1 MDMKNHCIFATLPCE
16 TLISA
21 KQALND
27 KLQRSEAAYLSCGGV
42 VNNQIKNG
50 LMLSLWLKKMKS
62 VNIWQ
67 SYKQKSDCLSC
78 TFGNWVKAEWLSGLW
93 NYVFNVFFRFQ

>member
-1 MDMKNHCIFATLPCE
+1 MDIKKITAYVATLPCE

-50 LMLSLWLKKMKS
+50 LMLSL
-62 VNIWQ
+62 
-67 SYKQKSDCLSC
+67 
-78 TFGNWVKAEWLSGLW
+78 
-93 NYVFNVFFRFQ
+93 